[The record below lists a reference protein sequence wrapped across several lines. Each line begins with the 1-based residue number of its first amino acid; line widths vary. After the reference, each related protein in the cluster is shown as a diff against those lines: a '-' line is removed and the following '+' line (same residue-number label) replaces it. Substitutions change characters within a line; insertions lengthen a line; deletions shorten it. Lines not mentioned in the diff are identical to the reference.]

1 MIKDYLRIAF
11 RSLLKHRFYS
21 LINIFGLAIGMAVF
35 LLIALYIRFERSYED
50 FIPNAENIYR
60 VALEQ
65 YLNGELQIA
74 SAENYP
80 GVGPALLDEL
90 PEVTAYARLYN
101 LGYKNNVIITN
112 EEAWP
117 EPVAFKHR
125 KFLYADSSFLP
136 MMGYEMV
143 AGDLTTALAEPLT
156 AVISEKYAELYFG
169 RENPVGKSLH
179 LQDDDYNDELVKVT
193 GVFKNL
199 PHNTHLKFD
208 VLFSYKTLYGRFD
221 RAPERYGQSWRRK
234 DMYTF
239 IEVKPGT
246 NPQALEAKFSA
257 IVEQYRPDNQELN
270 RKDILR
276 LQPLRDIHL
285 HSSLAEE
292 PEPNGDRRI
301 VLFMGLIGLFV
312 LAIAWVNYVN
322 LSTARAIERA
332 REVGIRKVAGAVK
345 GQLVGQFMVEAAL
358 LNLLSLLISWVLVFL
373 ALPFFNSLSGLAFDF
388 FYLIEPWFVGLLL
401 LLWLVGSL
409 LSGIYPAFVLSAFR
423 PVSVLKGSL
432 KNTAGGIGV
441 RKGLVVFQFAASVIL
456 IVGAFTIYRQLHYM
470 LNRDLGMDIGQV
482 LVIERPGISER
493 DRDAFTSAIDVFR
506 AELAKH
512 PDIEAVSTSL
522 TVPGKKRE
530 YKSAV
535 KRYGADDNQAV
546 TLRINSMDYDFLEV
560 FRMKLL
566 AGRAFSEDFPRDS
579 DTSVILTE
587 SAVRLLGFG
596 EMEDAIGQTLSI
608 PAFEWNPIVAGVV
621 NDYHQES
628 LKKAADPTIFFCT
641 LYSGEFYSMRLQ
653 TSRLPQTLAH
663 VEKAW
668 TTAFPGNPFG
678 HFFLD
683 DYFNR
688 QYENERRFGKL
699 SAFFA
704 FLAIIIGCLGLFGL
718 SGYTIAQRTKEIGI
732 RKVLGASTAG
742 IVSLLSKDI
751 LRLVLLA
758 IVVASPLA
766 WWAMNRWLQGFAYRI
781 DIGWQVFVLA
791 GVLTVAVAF
800 ITVSLQSVR
809 AAQANPGESLRMD

>member
-1 MIKDYLRIAF
+1 MIRNYLRIAL
-11 RSLLKHRFYS
+11 RSLLKHKLYS
-21 LINIFGLAIGMAVF
+21 FIHIFGLAIGMAVF
-35 LLIALYIRFERSYED
+35 LLIAQYVRFERSYED
-50 FIPNAENIYR
+50 FIPGAENIYR
-60 VALEQ
+60 VTLEQ

-112 EEAWP
+112 EEARP

-401 LLWLVGSL
+401 LLWVIDLAATQGEGGVLAYLSMLTHVQNFLQGIVDSVDLVYFGLGIL
-409 LSGIYPAFVLSAFR
+409 LF
-423 PVSVLKGSL
+423 
-432 KNTAGGIGV
+432 
-441 RKGLVVFQFAASVIL
+441 
-456 IVGAFTIYRQLHYM
+456 
-470 LNRDLGMDIGQV
+470 
-482 LVIERPGISER
+482 
-493 DRDAFTSAIDVFR
+493 
-506 AELAKH
+506 
-512 PDIEAVSTSL
+512 
-522 TVPGKKRE
+522 
-530 YKSAV
+530 
-535 KRYGADDNQAV
+535 
-546 TLRINSMDYDFLEV
+546 
-560 FRMKLL
+560 
-566 AGRAFSEDFPRDS
+566 
-579 DTSVILTE
+579 
-587 SAVRLLGFG
+587 
-596 EMEDAIGQTLSI
+596 
-608 PAFEWNPIVAGVV
+608 
-621 NDYHQES
+621 
-628 LKKAADPTIFFCT
+628 
-641 LYSGEFYSMRLQ
+641 
-653 TSRLPQTLAH
+653 
-663 VEKAW
+663 
-668 TTAFPGNPFG
+668 
-678 HFFLD
+678 
-683 DYFNR
+683 
-688 QYENERRFGKL
+688 
-699 SAFFA
+699 
-704 FLAIIIGCLGLFGL
+704 LGLAVHRL
-718 SGYTIAQRTKEIGI
+718 EAER
-732 RKVLGASTAG
+732 LGPMAWG
-742 IVSLLSKDI
+742 KDD
-751 LRLVLLA
+751 A
-758 IVVASPLA
+758 
-766 WWAMNRWLQGFAYRI
+766 
-781 DIGWQVFVLA
+781 
-791 GVLTVAVAF
+791 
-800 ITVSLQSVR
+800 
-809 AAQANPGESLRMD
+809 